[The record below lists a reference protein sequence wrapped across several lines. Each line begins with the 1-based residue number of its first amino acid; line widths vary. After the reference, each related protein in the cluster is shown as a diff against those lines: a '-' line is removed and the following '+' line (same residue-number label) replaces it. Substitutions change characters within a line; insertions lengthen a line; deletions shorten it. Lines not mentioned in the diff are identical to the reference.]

1 MPMPIKTGNI
11 LFRYIRDGR
20 PQSSESYIFIR
31 HEAPYDRIQRG
42 VCRSALKRFI
52 ATSKDKSCCFHSV
65 RKTFATQLLKG
76 NTKVELI
83 SDSLGH
89 RADGTVHKYLS
100 LDEKQMRMCSLSMV
114 DTGISYKGGA
124 FNA

>member
-1 MPMPIKTGNI
+1 VTVDLKVLNH
-11 LFRYIRDGR
+11 
-20 PQSSESYIFIR
+20 IFIR

-42 VCRSALKRFI
+42 VCRSALQRFI
-52 ATSKDKSCCFHSV
+52 ATSDDKSCCFHSV
-65 RKTFATQLLKG
+65 RKTFATQPLKG

-83 SDSLGH
+83 SDYLGH
-89 RADGTVHKYLS
+89 RADGSVHKYLS
-100 LDEKQMRMCSLSMV
+100 LDEKQMRMCPLPMS

>member
-1 MPMPIKTGNI
+1 NG
-11 LFRYIRDGR
+11 
-20 PQSSESYIFIR
+20 
-31 HEAPYDRIQRG
+31 
-42 VCRSALKRFI
+42 
-52 ATSKDKSCCFHSV
+52 KSCCFHSV

-83 SDSLGH
+83 SDALGH

-100 LDEKQMRMCSLSMV
+100 LDEKHMRMCSLSMV